1 MKILVLYITNF
12 DYGLRNYKGIP
23 HVFYINVIKQNLVSL
38 LLGGL
43 ATFRG
48 GGGGSILSDFRD
60 LLEATEF
67 CVTFGGSLLSELYG
81 MLWGI
86 QPLEMFCVSG
96 PLLCRCCLVK
106 SSTQKKE

>member
-1 MKILVLYITNF
+1 MC
-12 DYGLRNYKGIP
+12 
-23 HVFYINVIKQNLVSL
+23 YINVIKQNLVSL

-48 GGGGSILSDFRD
+48 GGGVGSLVSGARYFRD
-60 LLEATEF
+60 LLEATKWGGG
-67 CVTFGGSLLSELYG
+67 GGSLLSELYG

-96 PLLCRCCLVK
+96 PRSCRCCLVK
-106 SSTQKKE
+106 SSTQKKK